1 MYRASA
7 HVHARVHPVGEGR
20 TRGSARYEFLCTK
33 VHVRNVIYRERSLG
47 ERVQGQ
53 MLERCSEVL
62 CSWCVASFAEC
73 CQTHGYPLTHI

>member
-1 MYRASA
+1 MYA
-7 HVHARVHPVGEGR
+7 
-20 TRGSARYEFLCTK
+20 ARYEFLCTK

-73 CQTHGYPLTHI
+73 CQTHGYPDDAHIEKMDKETEREIDR